1 MTDNQGNKASNA
13 MELISNLECLVRER
27 TEERDQYKKMYW
39 GAKVYKSGSFWLG
52 MITGV
57 GVSLVI
63 VIALRWLIHG

>member
-13 MELISNLECLVRER
+13 MELISNLESLVRER

-39 GAKVYKSGSFWLG
+39 GAKVYRSESFWLG